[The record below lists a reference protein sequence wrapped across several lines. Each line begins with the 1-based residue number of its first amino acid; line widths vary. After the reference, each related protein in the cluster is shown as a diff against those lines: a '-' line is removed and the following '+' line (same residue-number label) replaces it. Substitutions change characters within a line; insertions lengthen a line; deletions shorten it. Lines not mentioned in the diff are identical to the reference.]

1 MSYVCFSLE
10 GAFLQMVNEQGR
22 GWVGKAVFNVIR
34 LRHRKVLCRLSCS
47 AMCSSD
53 GGGGEWDGGEKCEKG
68 GVAGWVMGVGKMS
81 RG

>member
-47 AMCSSD
+47 AVCSS
-53 GGGGEWDGGEKCEKG
+53 GGGDSE
-68 GVAGWVMGVGKMS
+68 
-81 RG
+81 